1 MNEADMEKHARWKQA
16 ADSAN
21 SYDSFLWLA
30 LSSYD
35 LKGSLTT
42 PLKRHLKA
50 FIAHQKHLNLHYH
63 LKVQICLNFWG
74 TCSEI

>member
-1 MNEADMEKHARWKQA
+1 MDEADMEKHAGWKQA

-21 SYDSFLWLA
+21 SYGSFLWLA

-50 FIAHQKHLNLHYH
+50 FIAHQKHLKKSTLSPEGKDLFEFLGNL
-63 LKVQICLNFWG
+63 F
-74 TCSEI
+74 